1 MAPSRSGEFDERRPE
16 STKIDPRSA
25 LRAAAIQLS
34 ELTGREPHSVSSLQ
48 PAGDGWT
55 AHVEVTEIERIPDT
69 ASVMT
74 TYRVDLDSDGQ
85 LLGYEQ
91 TQRYSKGQIDRR

>member
-1 MAPSRSGEFDERRPE
+1 M
-16 STKIDPRSA
+16 
-25 LRAAAIQLS
+25 
-34 ELTGREPHSVSSLQ
+34 
-48 PAGDGWT
+48 
-55 AHVEVTEIERIPDT
+55 EVTEIERIPDT

-74 TYRVDLDSDGQ
+74 TYRVDLDGDGQ